1 MLANLSD
8 VLLPAQ
14 REHYAV
20 GLFNTID
27 TDMLETVISAAE
39 ELRAPVIIGTAE
51 VLLPYGELK
60 LIAPSLRAAAERA
73 RVPVVLHYDHGLTFA
88 RCMEA
93 LKLGFTSVMFD
104 GSAGDAAENIAATR
118 EMVRIAHAIGATVEG
133 EIGHVGQADT
143 GDNAAT
149 DRYTTPVE
157 AVSFADATGVDA
169 LAVAIGT
176 AHGAYKMKPRLDLER
191 LRAIRAAVDVPLV
204 LHGGSGL
211 SDDDFRSTIRE
222 GIAKVNIFTDLC
234 LAGEAAMKEAAAA
247 GLGYLDTRTKRVD
260 AIRRAVETKM
270 HLFGSVGRA

>member
-1 MLANLSD
+1 M
-8 VLLPAQ
+8 
-14 REHYAV
+14 
-20 GLFNTID
+20 
-27 TDMLETVISAAE
+27 
-39 ELRAPVIIGTAE
+39 
-51 VLLPYGELK
+51 
-60 LIAPSLRAAAERA
+60 
-73 RVPVVLHYDHGLTFA
+73 VLHYDHGLTFA

-118 EMVRIAHAIGATVEG
+118 EMVRIAHAMGATVEG

-143 GDNAAT
+143 GDNAVT
-149 DRYTTPVE
+149 DRYTAPAE

-176 AHGAYKMKPRLDLER
+176 AHGTYKMKPRLDLER
-191 LRAIRAAVDVPLV
+191 LRAIRAAVDVSLV
-204 LHGGSGL
+204 LHGGSEL